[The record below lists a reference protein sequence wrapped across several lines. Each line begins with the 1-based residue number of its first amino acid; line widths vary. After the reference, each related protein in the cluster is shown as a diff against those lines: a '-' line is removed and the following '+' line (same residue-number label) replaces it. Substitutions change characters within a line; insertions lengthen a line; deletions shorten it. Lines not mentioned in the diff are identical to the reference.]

1 MEVDKYAELYKRRSK
16 YRLKK
21 RHVFLLIAL
30 VAILTNPSQERHQN
44 AVRGKFDSYI
54 QHHSESPLTAIQGNP
69 AVDQMIFRSVT
80 STNYL
85 FLSTTN
91 VVWDGNTHTIGFGI
105 FGLVFISGSVDSYL
119 SQRYN

>member
-1 MEVDKYAELYKRRSK
+1 MEVDKYAELYKQKRK

-30 VAILTNPSQERHQN
+30 VAILTNPSQERHQH
-44 AVRGKFDSYI
+44 AVKDKFDDYM
-54 QHHSESPLTAIQGNP
+54 QHHSESPLTAMQENP
-69 AVDQMIFRSVT
+69 AIDQMILRSVT

-91 VVWDGNTHTIGFGI
+91 VVWNNGSHTVGLGI
-105 FGLVFISGSVDSYL
+105 FGMVFISGSVDSFL
-119 SQRYN
+119 GQKYN